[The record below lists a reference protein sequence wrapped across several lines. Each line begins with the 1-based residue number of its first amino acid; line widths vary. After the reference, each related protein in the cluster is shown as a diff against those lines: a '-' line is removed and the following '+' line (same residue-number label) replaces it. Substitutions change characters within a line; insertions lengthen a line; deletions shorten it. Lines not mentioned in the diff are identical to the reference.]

1 MKQVKSDNLRLM
13 AQVVGQKES
22 DGEGEG
28 ENEFTFEHADMQIRS
43 SWLVQ

>member
-43 SWLVQ
+43 S